1 MYQNLKSVNIKSISE
16 GLMSFLDLFITNSE
30 KSRVL
35 SASFIQVTKRTEKIK
50 ITRLSDYKKEDR

>member
-1 MYQNLKSVNIKSISE
+1 
-16 GLMSFLDLFITNSE
+16 MSFLDLFITNSE

>member
-1 MYQNLKSVNIKSISE
+1 MYHHLKSVNIKSISE
-16 GLMSFLDLFITNSE
+16 GLMSFLDLFTTNSE

-50 ITRLSDYKKEDR
+50 ITSLSDYKKEDR

>member
-1 MYQNLKSVNIKSISE
+1 MYNNLKSVNIKSISE